1 MRALSHHSAADTK
14 KLDDFYRM
22 LDKERKDW
30 YNQQIEEEA
39 EPPKQEEP
47 PKQSKRQFD
56 LFDESSS
63 ESEYEKTQLKDALS
77 K

>member
-1 MRALSHHSAADTK
+1 MTLRALSHHSQAADPK

-30 YNQQIEEEA
+30 YNQQIEEVEV
-39 EPPKQEEP
+39 EPPKEVP
-47 PKQSKRQFD
+47 SKRQFD

-63 ESEYEKTQLKDALS
+63 ESEDEKTQMKDALS

>member
-1 MRALSHHSAADTK
+1 
-14 KLDDFYRM
+14 M

-63 ESEYEKTQLKDALS
+63 ESEDEKT
-77 K
+77 

>member
-1 MRALSHHSAADTK
+1 
-14 KLDDFYRM
+14 M

-30 YNQQIEEEA
+30 YNQQIEEVEV
-39 EPPKQEEP
+39 EPPKQDVP
-47 PKQSKRQFD
+47 PKRQFD

-63 ESEYEKTQLKDALS
+63 ESEDEKTQMKDALS